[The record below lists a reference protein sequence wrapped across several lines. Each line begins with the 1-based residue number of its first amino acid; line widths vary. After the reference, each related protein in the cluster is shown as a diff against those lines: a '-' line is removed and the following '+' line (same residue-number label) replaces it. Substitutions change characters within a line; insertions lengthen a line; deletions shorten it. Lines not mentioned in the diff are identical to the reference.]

1 MEREKLKE
9 LIIGHKEK
17 FLARGGPQYHLPE
30 LPRRNGLRIPQGR
43 RGGLVRREIQDEI
56 ANYIPQREILMITG
70 VRRSGKSSLMKLV
83 CDDLLSREDVLE
95 NNILYLN
102 FEDERFIPFTF
113 QDFEPLYETFVE
125 LENSQGR
132 IYLFLDEIQNISGWE
147 KWLNRLYEFENVK
160 IFVTG
165 SNASLLS
172 SEISTALTGRNRQIV
187 TWPFSLREFLT
198 MKGVIIDAKSLY
210 KRQKKVE
217 IKRLFREYFESGG
230 FPEVLK
236 TGDTTL
242 LEQYYKD
249 IIYRDVIAR
258 HGIKNIKEL
267 KELTLFL
274 AANPGTIQSYKNM
287 QRIIGVRSQNTV
299 KNYLEALNDV
309 YLFFSMDLFDYSLKR
324 QIYNP
329 SKIYCV
335 DTALSN
341 SISFKFSRD
350 MGHIYE
356 NIVFLE
362 LLRRNKE
369 LYYWKSKKG
378 REVDFVIKEGLNITE
393 AIQVCYSLGDE
404 STRQREIQ
412 ALIERAERLTV
423 ITDDEE
429 SSVPVEFPRGHGEI
443 NIIPLWKWLL

>member
-1 MEREKLKE
+1 MEKEKLKE

-17 FLARGGPQYHLPE
+17 FLS
-30 LPRRNGLRIPQGR
+30 
-43 RGGLVRREIQDEI
+43 RGGLIRREIQDEI
-56 ANYIPQREILMITG
+56 ANYIPQREILIITG

-102 FEDERFIPFTF
+102 FEDERFVPFTV
-113 QDFEPLYETFVE
+113 QDFEPLYETFIE
-125 LENSQGR
+125 MENPQGR

-187 TWPFSLREFLT
+187 IWPFSLREFLT

-217 IKRLFREYFESGG
+217 IKRLFREYLELGG

-236 TGDTTL
+236 IGDTTL

-249 IIYRDVIAR
+249 IIYRDVITR
-258 HGIKNIKEL
+258 HGIKNIKEI

-274 AANPGTIQSYKNM
+274 AANPGTVQSYKNM
-287 QRIIGVRSQNTV
+287 QRMIGVRSQNTV
-299 KNYLEALNDV
+299 KNYLKALNDV

-329 SKIYCV
+329 SKIYCI
-335 DTALSN
+335 DAALSN
-341 SISFKFSRD
+341 SISFKFSQN

-378 REVDFVIKEGLNITE
+378 KEVDFIIKEGLHITE
-393 AIQVCYSLGDE
+393 AIQVCFSLEDE
-404 STRQREIQ
+404 RTRQRELQ
-412 ALIERAERLTV
+412 ALTEVKDELKAVRLLV

-429 SSVPVEFPRGHGEI
+429 STVPAELLRGQGEI
-443 NIIPLWKWLL
+443 NIIPLWKWLLQFPQISQIKYLTQRRPG

>member
-1 MEREKLKE
+1 MEKEKLKE

-17 FLARGGPQYHLPE
+17 FLS
-30 LPRRNGLRIPQGR
+30 

-56 ANYIPQREILMITG
+56 ANYIPQREVLIITG
-70 VRRSGKSSLMKLV
+70 VRRSGKSSLMKLL
-83 CDDLLSREDVLE
+83 CDDLLSRENVLE
-95 NNILYLN
+95 NDILYLD
-102 FEDERFIPFTF
+102 FEDERFISFTF
-113 QDFEPLYETFVE
+113 QDFEPLYETFIE
-125 LENSQGR
+125 LENPQGR

-198 MKGVIIDAKSLY
+198 MKEVIIEAKSLY

-217 IKRLFREYFESGG
+217 IKRLFREYLELGG

-236 TGDTTL
+236 TGDITL

-258 HGIKNIKEL
+258 YAIKNIKEI

-274 AANPGTIQSYKNM
+274 AANPGTVQSYKNM

-309 YLFFSMDLFDYSLKR
+309 YLFFPMDLFDYSLKR

-329 SKIYCV
+329 SKIYCI
-335 DTALSN
+335 DAALSN
-341 SISFKFSRD
+341 SVSFKFSRNI
-350 MGHIYE
+350 GHIYE
-356 NIVFLE
+356 NVVFLE

-369 LYYWKSKKG
+369 IYYWKSKKG
-378 REVDFVIKEGLNITE
+378 RGVDFIIREGLNITE

-404 STRQREIQ
+404 RTRQREMQ
-412 ALIERAERLTV
+412 ALTEVKDELRAERLTV

-429 SSVPVEFPRGHGEI
+429 SIVSVEFPRGHDEI

>member
-1 MEREKLKE
+1 MEKEKLKE

-17 FLARGGPQYHLPE
+17 FLS
-30 LPRRNGLRIPQGR
+30 
-43 RGGLVRREIQDEI
+43 RGGLVKRQIQDPI
-56 ANYIPQREILMITG
+56 TSYIPQREILIITG
-70 VRRSGKSSLMKLV
+70 VRRCGKSSLMRLL
-83 CDDLLSREDVLE
+83 CDDLLSSEDILE

-102 FEDERFIPFTF
+102 FEDERFVPFTV
-113 QDFEPLYETFVE
+113 QDFEPLYEAFFE
-125 LENSQGR
+125 LENPQGR
-132 IYLFLDEIQNISGWE
+132 NYMFLDEIQNINGWE
-147 KWLNRLYEFENVK
+147 KWLNRLYEFENIK

-165 SNASLLS
+165 SNASLIG
-172 SEISTALTGRNRQIV
+172 SEISTALTGRNRQIAI
-187 TWPFSLREFLT
+187 WPFSFREFLA
-198 MKGVIIDAKSLY
+198 MKGVLIDARSIY
-210 KRQKKVE
+210 KRQKKVQ
-217 IKRLFREYFESGG
+217 IIRLFREYLELGG

-236 TGDTTL
+236 IGDTTL

-258 HGIKNIKEL
+258 YRIKNIKEI

-274 AANPGTIQSYKNM
+274 ASNPGTIQSYKNM
-287 QRIIGVRSQNTV
+287 QKIIGVRSLNTV

-329 SKIYCV
+329 SKIYCIDV
-335 DTALSN
+335 ALSN
-341 SISFKFSRD
+341 SISFRFSRN

-369 LYYWKSKKG
+369 IYYWKSKKG
-378 REVDFVIKEGLNITE
+378 KEVDFIVKEGLHITE
-393 AIQVCYSLGDE
+393 AIQVCFSLEDKK
-404 STRQREIQ
+404 TRQREFQ
-412 ALIERAERLTV
+412 ALAEVKDELRAERLTV

-429 SSVPVEFPRGHGEI
+429 STVPIEGKRGQGEI
-443 NIIPLWKWLL
+443 NIISLWKWLLGF

>member
-1 MEREKLKE
+1 MEKEKLKE
-9 LIIGHKEK
+9 LIIGHKER
-17 FLARGGPQYHLPE
+17 FLS
-30 LPRRNGLRIPQGR
+30 
-43 RGGLVRREIQDEI
+43 RGGLVRREIQDQI
-56 ANYIPQREILMITG
+56 ANYIPQREILIITG
-70 VRRSGKSSLMKLV
+70 VRRSGKSSLMKLL

-95 NNILYLN
+95 NDILYLN

-113 QDFEPLYETFVE
+113 HDFEPLYETFIE
-125 LENSQGR
+125 LENPKGR

-198 MKGVIIDAKSLY
+198 MKKVIIDGKSLY

-217 IKRLFREYFESGG
+217 IKRVFGKYLELGG

-236 TGDTTL
+236 TGDPTL

-258 HGIKNIKEL
+258 HGIKNIKAV

-329 SKIYCV
+329 SKIYCIDV
-335 DTALSN
+335 ALSN
-341 SISFKFSRD
+341 SISFKFSRN

-356 NIVFLE
+356 NLVFLE
-362 LLRRNKE
+362 LLRRGKE
-369 LYYWKSKKG
+369 LYYWKSQKG
-378 REVDFVIKEGLNITE
+378 REVDFVIKDGLDITE
-393 AIQVCYSLGDE
+393 AIQVCYSLEDE
-404 STRQREIQ
+404 RTRQREMR
-412 ALIERAERLTV
+412 ALTEVKDELRVDCLTV

-429 SSVPVEFPRGHGEI
+429 SHGEI
-443 NIIPLWKWLL
+443 NIMPLWKWLL

>member
-1 MEREKLKE
+1 MEKEKLKE
-9 LIIGHKEK
+9 LIIGHKER
-17 FLARGGPQYHLPE
+17 FLS
-30 LPRRNGLRIPQGR
+30 
-43 RGGLVRREIQDEI
+43 RGGLVRREIQDQI
-56 ANYIPQREILMITG
+56 ANYIPQREILIITG
-70 VRRSGKSSLMKLV
+70 VRRSGKSSLMKLL

-95 NNILYLN
+95 NDILYLN

-113 QDFEPLYETFVE
+113 HDFEPLYETFIE
-125 LENSQGR
+125 LENPKGR

-165 SNASLLS
+165 SNASLMS

-198 MKGVIIDAKSLY
+198 MKKVIIDGKSLY

-217 IKRLFREYFESGG
+217 IKRVFGKYLELGG

-236 TGDTTL
+236 TGDPTL

-258 HGIKNIKEL
+258 HGIKNIKAV

-329 SKIYCV
+329 SKIYCIDV
-335 DTALSN
+335 ALSN
-341 SISFKFSRD
+341 SISFKFSRN

-356 NIVFLE
+356 NLVFLE
-362 LLRRNKE
+362 LLRRGKE
-369 LYYWKSKKG
+369 LYYWKSQKG
-378 REVDFVIKEGLNITE
+378 REVDFVIKDGLDITE
-393 AIQVCYSLGDE
+393 AIQVCYSLEDE
-404 STRQREIQ
+404 RTRQREMR
-412 ALIERAERLTV
+412 ALTEVKDELRVDRLTV

-429 SSVPVEFPRGHGEI
+429 SHGEI
-443 NIIPLWKWLL
+443 NIMPLWKWLL

>member
-1 MEREKLKE
+1 MEKEKLKE

-17 FLARGGPQYHLPE
+17 FLS
-30 LPRRNGLRIPQGR
+30 
-43 RGGLVRREIQDEI
+43 RGGLFRRAIQDEI
-56 ANYIPQREILMITG
+56 ANYIPQREILIITG

-83 CDDLLSREDVLE
+83 CDDLLNSKDVLE
-95 NNILYLN
+95 NSILYLN

-113 QDFEPLYETFVE
+113 QDFEPLYETFIE
-125 LENSQGR
+125 LENPQGR
-132 IYLFLDEIQNISGWE
+132 IYLFLDEIQNIGGWE

-187 TWPFSLREFLT
+187 TWPFSLREFLI

-217 IKRLFREYFESGG
+217 VKRLFSEYLESGG

-236 TGDTTL
+236 TGDATL

-258 HGIKNIKEL
+258 YGIKNIKEI

-274 AANPGTIQSYKNM
+274 AANPGTAQSYKNM

-329 SKIYCV
+329 SKIYCI
-335 DTALSN
+335 DAALSN
-341 SISFKFSRD
+341 SISFKFSRN

-369 LYYWKSKKG
+369 LYYWKSPKG
-378 REVDFVIKEGLNITE
+378 REVDFIIKEGLNITE
-393 AIQVCYSLGDE
+393 AIQVCYSLEDE
-404 STRQREIQ
+404 RTRQREMQ
-412 ALIERAERLTV
+412 ALIEVKDELRAERLTM

-429 SSVPVEFPRGHGEI
+429 LTVPVEFSRGHGEI
-443 NIIPLWKWLL
+443 NITPLWKWLL

>member
-1 MEREKLKE
+1 MEKEKLKE

-17 FLARGGPQYHLPE
+17 FLSRG
-30 LPRRNGLRIPQGR
+30 N
-43 RGGLVRREIQDEI
+43 LVRREIQAQI
-56 ANYIPQREILMITG
+56 ANYIPQREILIITG
-70 VRRSGKSSLMKLV
+70 VRRSGKSSLMKLL
-83 CDDLLSREDVLE
+83 CDDLLNREDVSE
-95 NNILYLN
+95 NDILYLN

-113 QDFEPLYETFVE
+113 QDFEPLFETFIE
-125 LENSQGR
+125 LENPQGR
-132 IYLFLDEIQNISGWE
+132 IYMFLDEIQNITGWE

-160 IFVTG
+160 IIVTG

-198 MKGVIIDAKSLY
+198 MRKVIIDDKSLY
-210 KRQKKVE
+210 IRQKKVE
-217 IKRLFREYFESGG
+217 IKRLFGEYLELGG

-236 TGDTTL
+236 TGDPTL

-249 IIYRDVIAR
+249 IVYRDVIAR
-258 HGIKNIKEL
+258 HGIKNIKEI

-274 AANPGTIQSYKNM
+274 AANPGTIQTYKNM
-287 QRIIGVRSQNTV
+287 QRIIGVKSQNTV

-329 SKIYCV
+329 SKIYCI
-335 DTALSN
+335 DAALSN
-341 SISFKFSRD
+341 SISFKFSRNK
-350 MGHIYE
+350 GHIYE

-369 LYYWKSKKG
+369 LYYWKSQKG
-378 REVDFVIKEGLNITE
+378 REVDFVIKEGLDITE
-393 AIQVCYSLGDE
+393 AIQVCYTLDDE
-404 STRQREIQ
+404 RTRQRELQ
-412 ALIERAERLTV
+412 ALTEVKDALNVDRLTV

-429 SSVPVEFPRGHGEI
+429 SHGEI
-443 NIIPLWKWLL
+443 NIIPLWKWLIT

>member
-1 MEREKLKE
+1 MEKEKLKE

-17 FLARGGPQYHLPE
+17 FLS
-30 LPRRNGLRIPQGR
+30 
-43 RGGLVRREIQDEI
+43 RGGLVRRGIQDQI
-56 ANYIPQREILMITG
+56 ANYIPQREILIITG
-70 VRRSGKSSLMKLV
+70 VRRSGKSSLMKLL

-113 QDFEPLYETFVE
+113 HDFEPLYETFIE
-125 LENSQGR
+125 LENPKGR

-187 TWPFSLREFLT
+187 TWPFSLREFMT
-198 MKGVIIDAKSLY
+198 MKKVIIDGKSLY

-217 IKRLFREYFESGG
+217 IKRVFGEYLELGG

-236 TGDTTL
+236 TGDPTL

-258 HGIKNIKEL
+258 HGIKNIKGV

-329 SKIYCV
+329 SKIYCIDV
-335 DTALSN
+335 ALSN
-341 SISFKFSRD
+341 SISFKFSRN
-350 MGHIYE
+350 MGQNYE
-356 NIVFLE
+356 NLVFLE
-362 LLRRNKE
+362 LLRRGKE
-369 LYYWKSKKG
+369 LYYWKSQKG
-378 REVDFVIKEGLNITE
+378 REVDFVIKDGLDITE
-393 AIQVCYSLGDE
+393 AIQVCYSLEDE
-404 STRQREIQ
+404 RTRQREMR
-412 ALIERAERLTV
+412 ALTEVKDELGVDRLTV

-429 SSVPVEFPRGHGEI
+429 SHGEI
-443 NIIPLWKWLL
+443 NIMPLWKWLL

>member
-1 MEREKLKE
+1 MEKEKLKE
-9 LIIGHKEK
+9 LIIGHKER
-17 FLARGGPQYHLPE
+17 FLS
-30 LPRRNGLRIPQGR
+30 
-43 RGGLVRREIQDEI
+43 RGGLVRREIQDQI
-56 ANYIPQREILMITG
+56 ANYIPQREILIITG
-70 VRRSGKSSLMKLV
+70 VRRSGKSSLMKLL

-95 NNILYLN
+95 NDILYLN

-113 QDFEPLYETFVE
+113 HDFELLYETFIE
-125 LENSQGR
+125 LENPKGR

-198 MKGVIIDAKSLY
+198 MKKVIIDGKSLY

-217 IKRLFREYFESGG
+217 IKRVFGKYLELGG

-236 TGDTTL
+236 TGDPTL

-258 HGIKNIKEL
+258 HGIKNIKEV

-329 SKIYCV
+329 SKIYCIDV
-335 DTALSN
+335 ALSN
-341 SISFKFSRD
+341 SISFKFSRN

-356 NIVFLE
+356 NLVFLE
-362 LLRRNKE
+362 LLRRGKE
-369 LYYWKSKKG
+369 LYYWKSQKG
-378 REVDFVIKEGLNITE
+378 REVDFVIKDGLDITE
-393 AIQVCYSLGDE
+393 AIQVCYSLEDE
-404 STRQREIQ
+404 RTRQREMR
-412 ALIERAERLTV
+412 ALTEVKDELRVDRLTV

-429 SSVPVEFPRGHGEI
+429 SHGEI
-443 NIIPLWKWLL
+443 NIMPLWKWLL

>member
-1 MEREKLKE
+1 MEKEKLKE

-17 FLARGGPQYHLPE
+17 FLS
-30 LPRRNGLRIPQGR
+30 
-43 RGGLVRREIQDEI
+43 RGGLVRREIQDQI
-56 ANYIPQREILMITG
+56 ANYIPQREILIITG
-70 VRRSGKSSLMKLV
+70 VRRSGKSSLMKLL

-95 NNILYLN
+95 NDILYLN

-113 QDFEPLYETFVE
+113 HDFEPLYETFIE
-125 LENSQGR
+125 LENPKGR

-198 MKGVIIDAKSLY
+198 MKKVIIDGKSLY

-217 IKRLFREYFESGG
+217 IKRVFGEYLELGG

-236 TGDTTL
+236 TGDPTL

-258 HGIKNIKEL
+258 HGIKNIKEV

-329 SKIYCV
+329 SKIYCIDV
-335 DTALSN
+335 ALSN
-341 SISFKFSRD
+341 SISFKFSRN

-356 NIVFLE
+356 NLVFLE
-362 LLRRNKE
+362 LLRRGKE
-369 LYYWKSKKG
+369 LYYWKSQKG
-378 REVDFVIKEGLNITE
+378 REVDFVIKDGLDITE
-393 AIQVCYSLGDE
+393 AIQVCYSLEDE
-404 STRQREIQ
+404 RTRQREMR
-412 ALIERAERLTV
+412 ALTEVKDELRVDRLTV

-429 SSVPVEFPRGHGEI
+429 SHGEI
-443 NIIPLWKWLL
+443 NIMPLWKWLL

>member
-1 MEREKLKE
+1 MEKEKLKE

-17 FLARGGPQYHLPE
+17 FLSK
-30 LPRRNGLRIPQGR
+30 
-43 RGGLVRREIQDEI
+43 GGLVKRQIQDPI
-56 ANYIPQREILMITG
+56 ASYIPQREILIITG
-70 VRRSGKSSLMKLV
+70 VRRCGKSSLMRLL
-83 CDDLLSREDVLE
+83 CDDLLNSEDISE

-102 FEDERFIPFTF
+102 FEDERFVPFTV
-113 QDFEPLYETFVE
+113 QDFEPLYEAFFE
-125 LENSQGR
+125 LENPQGR
-132 IYLFLDEIQNISGWE
+132 NYMFLDEIQNINGWE
-147 KWLNRLYEFENVK
+147 KWLNRLYEFENIK

-165 SNASLLS
+165 SNASLIG

-187 TWPFSLREFLT
+187 IWPFSFREFLA
-198 MKGVIIDAKSLY
+198 MKGVLIDARSIY

-217 IKRLFREYFESGG
+217 IIRLFREYLELGG

-236 TGDTTL
+236 IGDTTL

-258 HGIKNIKEL
+258 YGIKNIKEI

-274 AANPGTIQSYKNM
+274 ASNPGTIQSYKNM
-287 QRIIGVRSQNTV
+287 QNIIGVRSLNTV

-329 SKIYCV
+329 SKIYCIDV
-335 DTALSN
+335 ALSN
-341 SISFKFSRD
+341 SISFRFSRN

-369 LYYWKSKKG
+369 IYYWKSKKG
-378 REVDFVIKEGLNITE
+378 KEVDFIVKEGLHITE
-393 AIQVCYSLGDE
+393 AIQVSFSLEDE
-404 STRQREIQ
+404 KTRQREFQ
-412 ALIERAERLTV
+412 ALAEVKDELRAERLTV

-429 SSVPVEFPRGHGEI
+429 STVPIEGKRGQGEI
-443 NIIPLWKWLL
+443 NIISLWKWLLGF